1 MGKQLSVNASICSEY
16 QRLLEESQRAL
27 EIWNEQPAEVCQSPL
42 SGKEAGDEPLR
53 LPAKYARA
61 YTVLQDHAHNCSL
74 CQFVAGIGGR
84 DPEISASWNGDL
96 PLMG

>member
-1 MGKQLSVNASICSEY
+1 MSKQLSVNTSICSEY

-74 CQFVAGIGGR
+74 CQFVARMREVILKLVR
-84 DPEISASWNGDL
+84 T
-96 PLMG
+96 